1 MIAHWPPVNERSPG
15 MGNMRLV
22 RLPVNI
28 YKAAASYFSCY
39 TWFKLQINISN
50 TLTGPF
56 KNPKDGERCRNTA
69 TNNVVI
75 MKNLS
80 KLVDKIYTS
89 AERHIYLVT
98 GSCNCWMSSGGF
110 RHFAI
115 CCSLAVFRP
124 SSTSLY
130 FAVLSYKKT
139 RSHPAGDEIPPFR
152 PCGNDN
158 YTNTSNSHIK
168 ISLRRFMRQIMMWNV
183 CDETPRCSA
192 EVTFTL

>member
-1 MIAHWPPVNERSPG
+1 MRYHSIALRCWMIAHWPPVNERSPG

-130 FAVLSYKKT
+130 FAVLSYKKHVVIQLET
-139 RSHPAGDEIPPFR
+139 TYPLLGPAATTI
-152 PCGNDN
+152 
-158 YTNTSNSHIK
+158 I
-168 ISLRRFMRQIMMWNV
+168 QIQV
-183 CDETPRCSA
+183 IA
-192 EVTFTL
+192 I